1 MANTRRVLKPYKG
14 FPITKI
20 NNVKYVATDPKD
32 GTVLESYSLAGI
44 KERIDGRIGIKKLSK
59 ELGRLL
65 LPPR

>member
-20 NNVKYVATDPKD
+20 NNSKYVSTDPKD
-32 GTVLESYSLAGI
+32 GTVFESHSLPDI
-44 KERIDGRIGIKKLSK
+44 KKRIDAKIGIKKLSK

-65 LPPR
+65 LPPQ